1 MVVTDAGTANLP
13 GNVKVLLKFQEPQKR
28 LFDRHEDKI

>member
-13 GNVKVLLKFQEPQKR
+13 GNVKVLLKFQKPQKR